1 MSNLDAQILTSFT
14 RKLAAA
20 AEKVAVGPAAMPQ
33 MNNFPAVF
41 AGGLADGVRQMG
53 EAALDFGREPKPR
66 AEAKPMVPNVTT
78 PPKPFSA
85 PPEKPALQPAT
96 AAEADLGPDIK
107 LPTGKEP
114 PAKLDVRTRELIP
127 SPAEIMAGPQPSP
140 EDMLNNRKPSVEL
153 PPAAAGNSLYD
164 SLMGALPYAGGAAAG
179 GLGAMALARLF
190 NSSKDDEEEESSWA
204 PWLAGLG
211 GAAAGAGAVHYRPQL
226 LEMINA
232 LRSAGSEAAP
242 AAPPA
247 AAKA

>member
-20 AEKVAVGPAAMPQ
+20 AEKMAAPDMGGLNSFLSGAASQAGEVGRAAM
-33 MNNFPAVF
+33 
-41 AGGLADGVRQMG
+41 
-53 EAALDFGREPKPR
+53 DFGREPKPR
-66 AEAKPMVPNVTT
+66 AEARPMVPNVTK

-85 PPEKPALQPAT
+85 PPEARS
-96 AAEADLGPDIK
+96 AEVDLGPDIK

-114 PAKLDVRTRELIP
+114 PAKVDARTREFIP
-127 SPAEIMAGPQPSP
+127 SPKEMLSGPQPSL
-140 EDMLNNRKPSVEL
+140 EDMLNNRKPSTEL
-153 PPAAAGNSLYD
+153 PPVASGNSLYD
-164 SLMGALPYAGGAAAG
+164 SVMGALPYAGGAAAG

-232 LRSAGSEAAP
+232 LRGAGSKADP